1 MLICYAFSFV
11 YLWIYFAGYVAWVR
25 TNSDEVIHVNTYTKG
40 GQKKKMQ
47 QFMNNWA
54 EVFIV
59 SQFLNLLCIVW
70 ANIFLSITLTCLFYY
85 VGKI

>member
-40 GQKKKMQ
+40 GQKKKDATVHEQ
-47 QFMNNWA
+47 
-54 EVFIV
+54 
-59 SQFLNLLCIVW
+59 
-70 ANIFLSITLTCLFYY
+70 LS
-85 VGKI
+85 